1 MALEFIE
8 GKAERVRTLGG
19 AFQYRYSIKA
29 MCCTSTHGV
38 KANLAQAVVDWGVFP
53 TSPLL
58 LTAATDPITDPALTF
73 SPHLDSSYAPKR
85 VKAVIDTPFA

>member
-29 MCCTSTHGV
+29 MCCTHGV

-85 VKAVIDTPFA
+85 GKAVIDTPFA